1 MDSIGEEFGK
11 RCIHRPLTL
20 DTIHAGKSGGYDF
33 HGEMAFAARIM
44 TGVAAM
50 QFAVVTNDEMCRF
63 EGYHEPAGDFFGD
76 LTG

>member
-1 MDSIGEEFGK
+1 
-11 RCIHRPLTL
+11 
-20 DTIHAGKSGGYDF
+20 
-33 HGEMAFAARIM
+33 MALAARIV